1 MTQLPKVIERRFS
14 KRAKAGGS
22 HSDKKGK
29 PPGRRPGVIYVDPR
43 QTPRDYCET
52 LIHETLHECCP
63 YLEEYAVQAAGDTI
77 ERVLNRAGYQ
87 LIYPK
92 DRSIKQ

>member
-1 MTQLPKVIERRFS
+1 MTRLPTVIERRFS
-14 KRAKAGGS
+14 KREKAKGA
-22 HSDKKGK
+22 HSDTKGK
-29 PPGRRPGVIYVDPR
+29 PPGKRPGIVWVDPR

-63 YLEEYAVQAAGDTI
+63 YLEEYAVQAAGDMI

-87 LIYPK
+87 LVYQK
-92 DRSIKQ
+92 DRHIKK